1 VNIKV
6 GVPCRGRDGTSFSAE
21 MVRTRFSV
29 MGRLAVT
36 IECGGAGF
44 LKIGLAIAALEEEAA
59 GLSAAFY

>member
-1 VNIKV
+1 VSDAAD
-6 GVPCRGRDGTSFSAE
+6 RDGEDTLLGN
-21 MVRTRFSV
+21 
-29 MGRLAVT
+29 GRLAVT